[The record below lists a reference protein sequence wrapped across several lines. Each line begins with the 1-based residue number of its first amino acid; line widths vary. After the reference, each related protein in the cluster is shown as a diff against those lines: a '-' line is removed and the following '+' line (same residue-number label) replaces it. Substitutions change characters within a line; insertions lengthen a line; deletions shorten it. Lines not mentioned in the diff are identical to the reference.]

1 MQEYIFCED
10 FSVCFRFKDNTGIVI
25 NDWFCLLV
33 QETQMTIE
41 RSNFYAV
48 MNSPLEPVNGTRYH
62 GVEMTPSPGNV
73 NDANSY
79 DEYETFYL
87 RARFITGLVFYPIVC
102 IFGMTG
108 NVMSIIVMSQRQMK
122 SSTNTYLFALAISDL
137 IKLFCDFLYFMVI
150 LLFQIDTST
159 GNKAYG
165 ILYPYAHYVFNAS
178 LCISAWLIVSVAVER
193 YVYVCHPTKVKS
205 YCNISKARTIS
216 TSVFV
221 IMAVLAVPYAMR
233 YRTVEKLNNG
243 TGRMEYDVIVTD
255 LWQNKLFTEAFTWFQ
270 NLMRSII
277 PLVIL
282 IILNTCIVY
291 GLRRCRVFRTKSPKK
306 HRITSM
312 LVTVIVVFLVC
323 ITPDTIMS
331 TFFGLGYSEENYLA
345 RGIREIT
352 DLLLLI
358 NSAVNFV
365 IYCIFNTIFWC
376 HFRRLFCYTCH
387 GQSPSLTDTR
397 NFSMLDAR
405 STVYRRRS
413 EL

>member
-1 MQEYIFCED
+1 
-10 FSVCFRFKDNTGIVI
+10 
-25 NDWFCLLV
+25 
-33 QETQMTIE
+33 MTIDRASFIAMDSMFE
-41 RSNFYAV
+41 SSNLTQQHNAE
-48 MNSPLEPVNGTRYH
+48 L
-62 GVEMTPSPGNV
+62 TPSPGNV
-73 NDANSY
+73 QPY

-87 RARFITGLVFYPIVC
+87 RARFVTGLVFYPIVC
-102 IFGMTG
+102 VFGMTG
-108 NVMSIIVMSQRQMK
+108 NVMSIIVMSQRQMR
-122 SSTNTYLFALAISDL
+122 SSTNTYLFALAVSDL

-150 LLFQIDTST
+150 LLFQIDTGT
-159 GNKAYG
+159 GNRAYG
-165 ILYPYAHYVFNAS
+165 FLYPYAHYVFNAS
-178 LCISAWLIVSVAVER
+178 LCVSAWLIVSVAVER
-193 YVYVCHPTKVKS
+193 YVYVCHPTRVKS
-205 YCNISKARTIS
+205 YCSIQKARTIS

-221 IMAVLAVPYAMR
+221 VMSVLAVPYAMR
-233 YRTVEKLNNG
+233 YRTVEKLNNA
-243 TGRMEYDVIVTD
+243 TGLMEYDVIVTE
-255 LWQNKLFTEAFTWFQ
+255 LWQNQLFTEIYTWLQ

-291 GLRRCRVFRTKSPKK
+291 GLRRCRLLRSKTPKK

-358 NSAVNFV
+358 NSAVNFI

-376 HFRRLFCYTCH
+376 HFRRLFCYTCFRNTTM
-387 GQSPSLTDTR
+387 TDTR

-405 STVYRRRS
+405 SGYRRRS
-413 EL
+413 DM